1 MMQVFSEALF
11 EENYKMS
18 DAIRDIEKAFSHLE
32 GITVR
37 GACWIS
43 SK

>member
-32 GITVR
+32 DIQQAPRTV
-37 GACWIS
+37 IP